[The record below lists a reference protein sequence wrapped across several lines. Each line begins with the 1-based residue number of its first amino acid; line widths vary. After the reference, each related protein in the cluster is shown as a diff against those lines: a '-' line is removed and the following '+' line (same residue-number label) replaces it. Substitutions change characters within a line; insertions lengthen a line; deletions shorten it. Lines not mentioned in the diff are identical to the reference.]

1 MKELKRVGLILVITI
16 LLIYIFI
23 SGFYES
29 FPPVFQLVLSK
40 FLLVTTGI
48 LTAHVIRKLLF
59 PSVDWTNDSQWQLT
73 TAVVSFYLIVIY
85 CFAMGG

>member
-1 MKELKRVGLILVITI
+1 MKELKRVLFISVMTV
-16 LLIYIFI
+16 LLSYVFI

-48 LTAHVIRKLLF
+48 LTAHITRKFLF
-59 PSVDWTNDSQWQLT
+59 PSVDWTNDSQWQLA
-73 TAVVSFYLIVIY
+73 TAVIAFYLIIIY